1 MTDKVAELTVDE
13 LRELLHSTIRELV
26 EEVVEERIGMLTD
39 PDEGL
44 ELRPEVVD
52 SLQEYLESDQQ
63 GDDADDEFRALG
75 LE

>member
-26 EEVVEERIGMLTD
+26 EEVIEERMGMLTD
-39 PDEGL
+39 PDADL
-44 ELRPEVVD
+44 ELRSEVVN
-52 SLQEYLESDQQ
+52 SLQEYLESDQR
-63 GDDADDEFRALG
+63 GDDADDVFQALG